1 MTRVRAV
8 LIGIT
13 LVAMLTTPAAATVGG
28 PTATGQ
34 RAGRATIIRDD
45 YGVPHIYARD
55 ARSLFYAMGYV
66 AADDRLWQAEILR
79 RSATGTLAEL
89 LGPGAVP
96 GDIQARLMFGPPERR
111 AAAFASASP
120 ELQTIIGAYVDG
132 INARIADETA
142 EGTLPVEFGAFG
154 VAPRPWTVDDVI
166 AEFMLLGSRFGWFG
180 SDELTNLETWLALQ
194 DRFASDAATVFGDL
208 FWLDDPDAPTTV
220 PAGPAGRQAR
230 RAPSPHAAYPVGAMD
245 AARDALSRRAAA
257 ERAWRDAGVPD
268 KSPASNAF
276 VISPRLSRDRRA
288 LLLGGPQMGYT
299 TPQINHEV
307 GLHGAGFDVTGMS
320 IAGFPLIPIGVGDGY
335 AWTLTS
341 GGSDNSDIF
350 AETLDPADPTR
361 YWYRGAWR
369 PLECRVETIGVAGS
383 PPVDQTLCASVHGP
397 IVGADG
403 STALAFANSTV
414 GHELDSLEA
423 WIGLGTAR
431 NIDEF
436 ASHLPDVAYNFNVL
450 YADRAGNI
458 AYWHIGRIPI
468 RADGVNPFFPASG
481 AGDQDWQGVIPF
493 DQMPHAVN
501 PRQGW
506 MASWNNKPAPGWR
519 NSSADF
525 WMWGPAHRVNTLRK
539 ELAKLRPHSADV
551 SVVERINRIGGWTT
565 DTPTGSANSVFV
577 STDFELM
584 LKAVDTSADP
594 RLRPIVRQMARW
606 NGMQVDADGDGFYD
620 DPYGTIFNA
629 WWFALA
635 GGVFDEVADVSNRFI
650 LGNLVD
656 RMLRGDDAALPLAY
670 DYLEGAT
677 VEEAVTQALIAALD
691 ELTATYG
698 SPDPADWRQPVSTI
712 SWTPIGAAG
721 VPDTIWMNRGTYN
734 QIVHL
739 GPKVWAEN
747 VVAPGQS
754 GEPTSP
760 HFADQLEL
768 YATWTYKPMRLT
780 RSDLRG
786 HVESM
791 MVLRVPR

>member
-1 MTRVRAV
+1 MSRVRVLLAGALAV
-8 LIGIT
+8 AL
-13 LVAMLTTPAAATVGG
+13 LAPPAAASVDRSTRESV
-28 PTATGQ
+28 
-34 RAGRATIIRDD
+34 GRATIVRDD
-45 YGVPHIYARD
+45 YGVPHIYAHDR
-55 ARSLFYAMGYV
+55 RSLFYAMGYV

-89 LGPGAVP
+89 LGADAVA
-96 GDIQARLMFGPPERR
+96 GDVQARLMFGPEERR
-111 AAAFASASP
+111 AAAFAAASP
-120 ELQTIIGAYVDG
+120 ELQQIITAYVDG
-132 INARIADETA
+132 MNALIAEETA
-142 EGTLPVEFGAFG
+142 AGTLPVEFGAFG
-154 VAPRPWTVDDVI
+154 VVPRPWTTDDVV

-180 SDELTNLETWLALQ
+180 SDELTNLQTWLALQ
-194 DRFASDAATVFGDL
+194 DRFGADAATVFGDL

-220 PAGPAGRQAR
+220 PSGPAGRPAR
-230 RAPSPHAAYPVGAMD
+230 RADTPHVSFPSTAVR
-245 AARDALSRRAAA
+245 AAREATSRREEAV
-257 ERAWRDAGVPD
+257 RAWRDAGVPD
-268 KSPASNAF
+268 QNPASNAF
-276 VISPRLSRDRRA
+276 VISPRLSADGRA
-288 LLLGGPQMGYT
+288 LLLGGPQMGYS

-350 AETLDPADPTR
+350 TETLDPADPTR
-361 YWYRGAWR
+361 YRYRGEWR
-369 PLECRVETIGVAGS
+369 PLDCRVEEFGVAGS
-383 PPVDQTLCASVHGP
+383 GPIAETLCTSVHGP
-397 IVGADG
+397 IVGVDG
-403 STALAFANSTV
+403 TTAFAFANTTF

-431 NIDEF
+431 TIDQF

-458 AYWHIGRIPI
+458 AYWHIGFIPI
-468 RADGVNPFFPASG
+468 RAAGVNPFFPTAGS
-481 AGDQDWQGVIPF
+481 GDQDWQGIVPF
-493 DQMPHAVN
+493 EDMPHAVN

-506 MASWNNKPAPGWR
+506 MASWNNKPAPGWQ

-525 WMWGPAHRVNTLRK
+525 WLWGPAHRVNTLMG
-539 ELAKLRPHSADV
+539 ELRKLRPHTADV
-551 SVVERINRIGGWTT
+551 ATVEEINRVAGWTT

-577 STDFELM
+577 STYLDEM
-584 LKAVDTSADP
+584 LRAVDLSADP
-594 RLRPIVRQMARW
+594 RLRGVVRDLARW
-606 NGMQVDADGDGFYD
+606 DRMQVDADGDGFYD
-620 DPYGTIFNA
+620 DPNGTIFNA
-629 WWFALA
+629 WWTALA
-635 GGVFDEVADVSNRFI
+635 GGVFDEVADLSNRFV

-670 DYLEGAT
+670 DYLGGES
-677 VEEAVTQALIAALD
+677 VEEAVTGALVAALD

-698 SPDPADWRQPVSTI
+698 SADPADWRQPISTI
-712 SWTPIGAAG
+712 SWSPIGAAG

-739 GPKVWAEN
+739 GRRTWAEN

-780 RSDLRG
+780 RADLRG
-786 HVESM
+786 HVESVK
-791 MVLRVPR
+791 VLRVPR